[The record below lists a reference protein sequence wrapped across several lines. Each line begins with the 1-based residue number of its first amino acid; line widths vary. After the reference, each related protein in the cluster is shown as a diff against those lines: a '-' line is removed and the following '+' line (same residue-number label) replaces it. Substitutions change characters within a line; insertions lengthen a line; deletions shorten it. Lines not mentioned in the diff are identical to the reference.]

1 MTLGR
6 ILRCDF
12 TGQSPEW
19 DCKRSVLRH
28 SPPGGNG
35 LGYFKQ
41 ALSLLPDDY
50 RTHCYAARAAHVLS
64 APEPMNGC
72 A

>member
-12 TGQSPEW
+12 AGESPEW

-28 SPPGGNG
+28 SPPSCNA

-41 ALSLLPDDY
+41 ALSLLPNDY
-50 RTHCYAARAAHVLS
+50 RTHCYAVRAAYVLS
-64 APEPMNGC
+64 VPEPLNGC